1 MSAGRRIIRVLNSPY
16 RLLRLIMTQPKKSVP
31 VALSAALVVFSFPR
45 FDIYPLIFFCL
56 VPLLTVVTRVT
67 PGKAFG
73 WGLLCGMLITGVG
86 FYFMIELLIVFGALS
101 VPFALV
107 LHLLFAAYQGVNIA
121 LFAMLTSYLSRS
133 RRLPLALIVPASLV
147 FAEFVCREFFIF
159 PWVMGN
165 ATYQFTAFI
174 QVAEFFGGFGLT
186 ALIALVNVAIFQVG
200 EAIWARRKGDTAPER
215 RIIPWRSVAVAAVL
229 FGSTVVYGFV
239 RIPAVDELVAE
250 QPTIRIGL
258 VEANIGIMA
267 KANAEDVADN
277 MLIHQNM
284 SAQLEA
290 DGADLIV
297 WPETAANPIDYV
309 LSVEP
314 ADDFETLA
322 QTTRLY
328 PRVPRDVTFFL
339 PSWAPLV
346 DHAQDDV
353 AQETP
358 RGDTS
363 SIQRGFHTALLFGVL
378 TVGPL
383 TEQERAGQPPHPR
396 YAPLK
401 YYNSAILLD
410 AEGRVLGRGDKNVL
424 LVFGEYVPLSHF
436 LYRTFGFNFYDFIP
450 TAGNVTA
457 GDHVTAMDLPLERD
471 GETLT
476 VRIGVM
482 ICYEDIIAEYG
493 LALSE
498 LQPNLFIN
506 LINDAWFLETS
517 AAYHHMAFSVLR
529 TVEHR
534 LPLVRST
541 NTGVSSFIDPVGR
554 IVSHTELTG
563 RETLM
568 EDVAIMPP
576 PTTLYS
582 KVGDIIGWAA
592 VGAVAVM
599 VVKRRKEK
607 RQKPTRR
614 RRR

>member
-1 MSAGRRIIRVLNSPY
+1 MSAGRRIIRVVNSPY
-16 RLLRLIMTQPKKSVP
+16 RLLRSIVTQPKKSLP

-45 FDIYPLIFFCL
+45 FDIYPLIFLCL

-67 PGKAFG
+67 PGKAFA

-86 FYFMIELLIVFGALS
+86 FYFMIELLIVFGGFS
-101 VPFALV
+101 VPFAFV

-121 LFAMLTSYLSRS
+121 FFAMLTSYLSRS
-133 RRLPLALIVPASLV
+133 QRLPLALIVPASLV
-147 FAEFVCREFFIF
+147 LAEFVCREFFIF

-165 ATYQFTAFI
+165 ATYRFTAFI
-174 QVAEFFGGFGLT
+174 QVAELFGGFGLT
-186 ALIALVNVAIFQVG
+186 ALIALVNVVIFQVG
-200 EAIWARRKGDTAPER
+200 EAIWARRKGDTTPKHR
-215 RIIPWRSVAVAAVL
+215 TIPWRSVAVAVVL
-229 FGSTVVYGFV
+229 FGSTVVYGVV
-239 RIPAVDELVAE
+239 RIPAVDELAAE

-258 VEANIGIMA
+258 VEADIGIMA
-267 KANAEDVADN
+267 KANVEDVADN

-297 WPETAANPIDYV
+297 WPETAANPIDYA

-314 ADDFETLA
+314 SDDIETLA
-322 QTTRLY
+322 QTTRLS

-353 AQETP
+353 AHQTP
-358 RGDTS
+358 RGDTAA
-363 SIQRGFHTALLFGVL
+363 IQRGFHTPLLFGVL

-383 TEQERAGQPPHPR
+383 TEEERVGRPPHPR

-410 AEGRVLGRGDKNVL
+410 AEGRVLGRTDKNVL
-424 LVFGEYVPLSHF
+424 LVFGEYVPMSHF
-436 LYRTFGFNFYDFIP
+436 LWRTFAFNFYEFIP

-568 EDVAIMPP
+568 EDVAVMPP
-576 PTTLYS
+576 STTLYS
-582 KVGDIIGWAA
+582 KIGDILGWMAM
-592 VGAVAVM
+592 GAVAVM
-599 VVKRRKEK
+599 VVIRRKEK
-607 RQKPTRR
+607 RQKPKRR

>member
-16 RLLRLIMTQPKKSVP
+16 RLLRLIVTQPKKSIP

-45 FDIYPLIFFCL
+45 FDIYPLIFLCL

-86 FYFMIELLIVFGALS
+86 FYFMIELLIVFGGLS
-101 VPFALV
+101 IPFALV
-107 LHLLFAAYQGVNIA
+107 LHLMFAAYQGVNIA
-121 LFAMLTSYLSRS
+121 LFAALTSYLSRS
-133 RRLPLALIVPASLV
+133 KRLPLALIVPASLV
-147 FAEFVCREFFIF
+147 LAEFFCREFFIF

-165 ATYQFTAFI
+165 ATYRFTAFI

-186 ALIALVNVAIFQVG
+186 ALIALVNVAIYQVG
-200 EAIWARRKGDTAPER
+200 EAVWARRKGSESSKR
-215 RIIPWRSVAVAAVL
+215 RAIPYRSVAVAVVL
-229 FGSTVVYGFV
+229 FGSTLVYGV
-239 RIPAVDELVAE
+239 LRIPAVDDLVAE

-258 VEANIGIMA
+258 VEADIGIMA
-267 KANAEDVADN
+267 KANPEDVADN
-277 MLIHQNM
+277 MLIHQAM

-297 WPETAANPIDYV
+297 WPETAANPVDYA
-309 LSVEP
+309 LSIEP
-314 ADDFETLA
+314 TDDLETLA
-322 QTTRLY
+322 QTARLY

-346 DHAQDDV
+346 EHSQDDV
-353 AQETP
+353 AAQTS
-358 RGDTS
+358 RGDAAA
-363 SIQRGFHTALLFGVL
+363 IQRGFHTPLLFGVL
-378 TVGPL
+378 TVGHL
-383 TEQERAGQPPHPR
+383 TELERAGRPPHPR

-401 YYNSAILLD
+401 YFNSAILVD
-410 AEGRVLGRGDKNVL
+410 ADGRVLGRTDKNVL
-424 LVFGEYVPLSHF
+424 LVFGEFVPLSGF
-436 LYRTFGFNFYDFIP
+436 LWRTFDFNFYEFIP
-450 TAGNVTA
+450 TAGAVTA
-457 GDHVTAMDLPLERD
+457 GDHVSAMDLPLERD

-554 IVSHTELTG
+554 IVSHTQLTG
-563 RETLM
+563 RETLI
-568 EDVAIMPP
+568 EDVAVMPP

-582 KVGDIIGWAA
+582 KVGDILGWIA
-592 VGAVAVM
+592 VSAVVVM
-599 VVKRRKEK
+599 VVMRRKEK
-607 RQKPTRR
+607 KRKPKRR
-614 RRR
+614 RR